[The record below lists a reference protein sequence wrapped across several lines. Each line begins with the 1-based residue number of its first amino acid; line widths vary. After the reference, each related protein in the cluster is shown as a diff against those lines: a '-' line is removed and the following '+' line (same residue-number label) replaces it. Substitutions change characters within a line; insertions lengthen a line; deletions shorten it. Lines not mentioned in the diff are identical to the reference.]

1 MPAYLSDRVQKVKP
15 SATLAVTAKANE
27 LKSQGVQIVSMG
39 SGEPDFDTP
48 ENIQKAAI
56 QAIKNGQTR
65 YTAVDGTPILKQA
78 IIDKFKRENNLTY
91 TNTEVMVSS
100 GGKQVFYNLCQ
111 AVLNQG
117 DEVIILAPF
126 WVSYPDMALLADAT
140 PVIIETGLEQDFK
153 ITPAQLEANITSN
166 TKLFVIN
173 SPSNPTGA
181 VYSQAE
187 LQALA
192 KVLKKYPKILIITD
206 DIYEHI
212 RWGNNDNFV
221 NIVMADKTLKDRTII
236 LNGVS
241 KAYAMTGWRI
251 GYGAGPENIIK
262 AMKKIQGQSTSNP
275 CSIAQAAALE
285 ALNGDQS
292 IINTMV
298 CAFEKRHDFIVNAL
312 NAIDGVECP
321 KSQGAFYAFPRVK
334 GLISRLGLKN
344 DIELSTYC
352 LEVLNIAL
360 VPGSA
365 FGAPGYVRFS
375 FATSM
380 DNIKKAIEKLSKV

>member
-1 MPAYLSDRVQKVKP
+1 
-15 SATLAVTAKANE
+15 
-27 LKSQGVQIVSMG
+27 MG

-48 ENIQKAAI
+48 INIQKAAI
-56 QAIKNGQTR
+56 QAINNGETR
-65 YTAVDGTPILKQA
+65 YTAVDGTPVLKQA
-78 IIDKFKRENNLTY
+78 IIDKFKRENNLDY
-91 TNTEVMVSS
+91 SATEVMVSS

-111 AVLNQG
+111 AVLNEG
-117 DEVIILAPF
+117 DEVIIPSPY
-126 WVSYPDMALLADAT
+126 WVSYPDMVILADAT
-140 PVIIETGLEQDFK
+140 PVVVKTGLEQDFK
-153 ITPAQLEANITSN
+153 ITPEQLEANITDK
-166 TKLFVIN
+166 TKLFIIN

-192 KVLKKYPKILIITD
+192 NVLIKHPQVLIITD

-212 RWGNNDNFV
+212 RWGDEDFI
-221 NIVMADKTLKDRTII
+221 NIVMAEPDLKDRTII

-241 KAYAMTGWRI
+241 KGYAMTGWRI
-251 GYGAGPENIIK
+251 GYTGGPEAIIK

-292 IINTMV
+292 IINIMV
-298 CAFEKRHDFIVNAL
+298 SAFEERHEYIVNAL
-312 NAIDGVECP
+312 NTIDGVECP
-321 KSQGAFYAFPRVK
+321 RSQGAFYSFPRVE
-334 GLISRLGLKN
+334 GLIKRLGLK
-344 DIELSTYC
+344 DDVEFSTYC
-352 LEVLNIAL
+352 LEKLNIAL

-380 DNIKKAIEKLSKV
+380 DNIKLAVEKLAQV

>member
-1 MPAYLSDRVQKVKP
+1 MPEFLSKRVQKVKP

-27 LKSQGVQIVSMG
+27 LKSQGVQIVPMG

-48 ENIQKAAI
+48 INIQKAAI
-56 QAIKNGQTR
+56 EAIHNGQTR
-65 YTAVDGTPILKQA
+65 YTAVDGTPALKKA
-78 IIDKFKRENNLTY
+78 IIDKFKRQNNLDY
-91 TNTEVMVSS
+91 TDTQVMASS

-111 AVLNQG
+111 AVLDKG
-117 DEVIILAPF
+117 DEVIIPSPY
-126 WVSYPDMALLADAT
+126 WVSYPDMVILADAT
-140 PVIIETGLEQDFK
+140 PVVVETGLEQDFK
-153 ITPAQLEANITSN
+153 ITPKQLEESITDK
-166 TKLFVIN
+166 TKLFIIN

-181 VYSQAE
+181 VYSKDE

-192 KVLKKYPKILIITD
+192 DVLLNYPKVLVITD

-212 RWGNNDNFV
+212 RWGNDDFI
-221 NIVMADKTLKDRTII
+221 NIVMAEPKLKDRTII

-241 KAYAMTGWRI
+241 KGYAMTGWRI
-251 GYGAGPENIIK
+251 GYGAGPEAIIK

-292 IINTMV
+292 IIGTMV
-298 CAFEKRHDFIVNAL
+298 SAFEERHEYIVNAL

-321 KSQGAFYAFPRVK
+321 RSQGAFYSFPRVE
-334 GLISRLGLKN
+334 GLIKRLGLK
-344 DIELSTYC
+344 DDVEFSTYC
-352 LEVLNIAL
+352 LEKLNIAL

-365 FGAPGYVRFS
+365 FGASGYVRFS

-380 DNIKKAIEKLSKV
+380 DNIKQAVEKLASI